1 MIANKLKPGDEG
13 RVSAPSRNLS
23 EVRQDVHHHAID
35 FWEREG
41 FNITFSKNSQ
51 EANQFHS
58 SSIA

>member
-1 MIANKLKPGDEG
+1 MIANKLKPGDEV
-13 RVSAPSRNLS
+13 RVIAPSRNLT
-23 EVRQDVHHHAID
+23 EVRQDVHHHEID